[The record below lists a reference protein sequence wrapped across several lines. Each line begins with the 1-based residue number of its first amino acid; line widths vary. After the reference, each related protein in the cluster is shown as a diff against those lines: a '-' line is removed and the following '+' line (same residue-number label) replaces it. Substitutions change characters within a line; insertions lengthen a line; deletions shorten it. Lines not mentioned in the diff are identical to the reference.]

1 MEGIRRRSDV
11 VNSCEGRTKN
21 DFRKR
26 EKNTH
31 THTKRKRNDHPAR
44 KVFLPFFFIL
54 LFVENFF
61 VIPFFFSSSSS
72 SLLLGRCL
80 SDLPPALVDSDPGRF
95 CCVKNPRK
103 VDTLCTVDR
112 FHWFSSIDFLRF
124 GTPCPFVLTASLRH
138 TGFNRV
144 EPGFTRFFYWVLP
157 GSTGFYRVLPGF
169 TGYYWVWLGFARLH
183 RVLPVFTGFYRVL
196 LGFCWVLKVFTGFC

>member
-1 MEGIRRRSDV
+1 MEEYGDEAMSLIPAK
-11 VNSCEGRTKN
+11 EE
-21 DFRKR
+21 RKMISENER
-26 EKNTH
+26 KTH
-31 THTKRKRNDHPAR
+31 THTRNENETTTR
-44 KVFLPFFFIL
+44 RGRFFSFFFIF
-54 LFVENFF
+54 LFVDS
-61 VIPFFFSSSSS
+61 FFF
-72 SLLLGRCL
+72 LFFFFFLGRCL